1 MAKQNKSYKDDSTF
15 ELFDEVELNPDM
27 FPSRDISDKEP
38 YCVIK
43 KYVVEFGE
51 HKVPYVDICKQEKPG
66 EASLRG
72 IEVTRDGRNRSS
84 SHSRTKAFNIQKRN
98 ETHRYRPHCNS
109 YHRGD
114 YPEWYWRHSAY
125 YRRA

>member
-15 ELFDEVELNPDM
+15 ELFDEVELNPDV
-27 FPSRDISDKEP
+27 FPSRDMSDKEP

-72 IEVTRDGRNRSS
+72 IEVTPRW
-84 SHSRTKAFNIQKRN
+84 TKPFILSLPHEDIQHTKKK
-98 ETHRYRPHCNS
+98 
-109 YHRGD
+109 
-114 YPEWYWRHSAY
+114 
-125 YRRA
+125 